1 MTKERKQANLTK
13 KLSLFFFTLLIINV
27 SLKISGFSTFDTNY
41 ALNASHAMAD
51 KIIYFG
57 VPSLFLVL
65 GVWFAKLSKTKSVE
79 AESVEVSGCY
89 W

>member
-13 KLSLFFFTLLIINV
+13 KLSIFFFLLLVINV
-27 SLKISGFSTFDTNY
+27 SLKLSGFTTMDTAG
-41 ALNASHAMAD
+41 ALNASHAVAD

-65 GVWFAKLSKTKSVE
+65 GLWFAKLSKTKSVE
-79 AESVEVSGCY
+79 AESIEVSGCY